1 MITVAVP
8 LYLSVLICL
17 FVCSIIMVI
26 VWMWAKRVHNAGVVD
41 IFWAFNFS
49 VIGLLLFALAQGYAP
64 RKALIAAMVVI
75 AGLRLGSHLGI
86 RVIGHLEEEEGRY
99 RQLRKEWAPHADRRF
114 FWFFQVQAFSNVLL
128 AIPFFISTANTYPAL
143 SAWEYA
149 GAFLWLV
156 AVIGEW
162 LADRQLAAFKKD
174 PANKGKVCS
183 VGLWNYSRHPNYFF
197 EWLLWLAYFVYAL
210 GSPYGW
216 LAIFSPLFILYLLL
230 KVTGIPATEQQ
241 SLRTKGAA
249 YENYQRQT
257 SVFIPWFKKNA

>member
-1 MITVAVP
+1 MIPVVIP

-17 FVCSIIMVI
+17 IACSLIMVI
-26 VWMWAKRVHNAGVVD
+26 VWIWAKRVHNAGVVD
-41 IFWAFNFS
+41 IFWAFNFP
-49 VIGLLLFALAQGYAP
+49 VIGVLLYVLAPGFPP
-64 RKALIAAMVVI
+64 RKTLLCGMVVG
-75 AGLRLGSHLGI
+75 AGLRLGWHLGNRVISHLDD
-86 RVIGHLEEEEGRY
+86 EEGRY
-99 RQLRKEWAPHADRRF
+99 RQLRQEWAPHADRKF

-128 AIPFFISTANTYPAL
+128 AVPFFISTYNTYPAL
-143 SAWEYA
+143 SGWEYT
-149 GAFLWLV
+149 GAILCLI
-156 AVIGEW
+156 AVTGERI
-162 LADRQLAAFKKD
+162 ADNQLAAFKKD

-183 VGLWNYSRHPNYFF
+183 KGLWNYSRHPNYFF
-197 EWLLWLAYFVYAL
+197 EWLLWLAYFIYAM

-216 LAIFSPLFILYLLL
+216 LALFSPLFILYLLL